1 MKQRFESI
9 KKTFLW
15 WPMLIVLAVIILDQ
29 VTKVWT
35 ISASG
40 DLSPSLIKVII
51 SDYFNIVD
59 YRNTGAAWGMFSN
72 NTLPLA
78 IISLVAFIYFI
89 FDFPSLTE
97 NISFRKFS
105 WALLIGG
112 VFGNF
117 IDRAFRNGGVVDMIE
132 VFIPIPAFLHSFIQK
147 FIQLT
152 PNGTYR
158 FPAFNIADSGIC
170 VGVVLYFIHVVF
182 FSKKKEDEEPVSKVE
197 NADEEKQAQ

>member
-1 MKQRFESI
+1 MNQRLESI

-29 VTKVWT
+29 GTKVWT
-35 ISASG
+35 VMASG
-40 DLSPSLIKVII
+40 NQNPSLIKVII

-97 NISFRKFS
+97 NIPFRKFS
-105 WALLIGG
+105 WAILIGG

-117 IDRAFRNGGVVDMIE
+117 IDRFFRTGGVVDMIE
-132 VFIPIPAFLHSFIQK
+132 IFIPVPGFLQSFVSK

-152 PNGTYR
+152 ANGTYR

-182 FSKKKEDEEPVSKVE
+182 FSKKTE
-197 NADEEKQAQ
+197 NGDSEVKAENSEEKQAQ

>member
-9 KKTFLW
+9 QKTFLW

-40 DLSPSLIKVII
+40 GFNPSLIKVII
-51 SDYFNIVD
+51 ADYFNIVD

-72 NTLPLA
+72 STLPLA
-78 IISLVAFIYFI
+78 IISLLAFIYFI
-89 FDFPSLTE
+89 YEFPSLTE
-97 NISFRKFS
+97 NITFRKFS
-105 WALLIGG
+105 WSLLIGG

-117 IDRAFRNGGVVDMIE
+117 IDRFFRSGGVVDMIE
-132 VFIPIPAFLHSFIQK
+132 VYIPIPGFLQSFVQK

-152 PNGTYR
+152 ANGTYR

-170 VGVVLYFIHVVF
+170 VGVLLYFIHVLF
-182 FSKKKEDEEPVSKVE
+182 FSKKKEDEEELVKAE
-197 NADEEKQAQ
+197 KAEEEKQAQ